1 MIDWTI
7 ARTVG
12 AFALGD
18 EPEPQ
23 LLPADLI
30 ALANDAE
37 TRVVAYTGLH
47 PSAPLPPPE
56 AVSRTAWLEANLTS
70 MGRVLDPVTRAMGE
84 NLGPLAGP
92 VRSVAGAALGAQV
105 GGLGGLLGRRVL
117 GQYDLALLD
126 GDVTPRL
133 LFVEPN
139 LRESAEEL
147 EVDPAALLT
156 WVCFHEVTHAVQFGG
171 VPWLRE
177 DLAGMLTELLADL
190 SPQLDL
196 RELLK
201 LPSSEDLKAFVG
213 AVRSGELVRLV
224 GGEEKLETLDRVQAR
239 MALVEGHAEHVMDAV
254 GADVLDDLD
263 GLRAALDRRREERRG
278 GVFVWLEKLLGME
291 LKLRQYTLGKAFC
304 DAVVKEEG
312 VAALHVAFASPEQA
326 PSLAE
331 LEDPAGWWRRVA
343 PRDLEA

>member
-12 AFALGD
+12 GFALGD
-18 EPEPQ
+18 EPEPE

-30 ALANDAE
+30 SLADDAE
-37 TRVVAYTGLH
+37 TRVVSYTGLH
-47 PSAPLPPPE
+47 PATPLPPPE
-56 AVSRTAWLEANLTS
+56 ALSRTAWLEANLVS
-70 MGRVLDPVTRAMGE
+70 MGRMLDPVTGEMGA
-84 NLGPLAGP
+84 NMGPLAGP

-105 GGLGGLLGRRVL
+105 GGIGGLLGRRVL

-139 LRESAEEL
+139 LRESAAEL
-147 EVDPAALLT
+147 DVDLTELVT
-156 WVCFHEVTHAVQFGG
+156 WVCVHEVTHAVQFGG
-171 VPWLRE
+171 IPWLRE
-177 DLAGMLTELLADL
+177 DLAGMLRELLADL

-196 RELLK
+196 KELLK

-224 GGEEKLETLDRVQAR
+224 GGDEKRATIDRVQAR
-239 MALVEGHAEHVMDAV
+239 MALIEGHAEHVMDAV
-254 GADVLDDLD
+254 GADVLEDLP
-263 GLRAALDRRREERRG
+263 GLRTALDKRREERRS
-278 GVFVWLEKLLGME
+278 GVFVWLERLLGME
-291 LKLRQYTLGKAFC
+291 LKLKQYTLGKAFC
-304 DAVVKEEG
+304 DAVVEREG
-312 VAALHVAFASPEQA
+312 VAALHVAFASAEQA
-326 PSLAE
+326 PTLEE

-343 PRDLEA
+343 PRELDA